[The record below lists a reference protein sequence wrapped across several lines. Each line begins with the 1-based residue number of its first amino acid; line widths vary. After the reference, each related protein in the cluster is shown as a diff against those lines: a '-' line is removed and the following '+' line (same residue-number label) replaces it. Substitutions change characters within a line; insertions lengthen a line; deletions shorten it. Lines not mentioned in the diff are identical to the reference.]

1 PPVALSRHLSHLSSE
16 SFRPHPASPLFPYT
30 TLFRSFR
37 AGILDCGPDRRR
49 YPFGVLVLPEPE
61 DAPSCVGERACGPEI
76 AFSVRN
82 DLRPPIGDVGLRLHV
97 MLRAAVPEAPVDED
111 CDPNAREDDVRSAPA
126 IRRIRGEVHAIAE
139 AGCVQATTDLELDG
153 GVSACV
159 RAHRAASVLA
169 ARLGWLELHRQLSSE
184 RAPLRASAQPVR
196 CAR

>member
-82 DLRPPIGDVGLRLHV
+82 DLQDRKSTRLNSSHV
-97 MLRAAVPEAPVDED
+97 SISYAVF
-111 CDPNAREDDVRSAPA
+111 CLKKN
-126 IRRIRGEVHAIAE
+126 IYYKFRRF
-139 AGCVQATTDLELDG
+139 L
-153 GVSACV
+153 
-159 RAHRAASVLA
+159 
-169 ARLGWLELHRQLSSE
+169 
-184 RAPLRASAQPVR
+184 
-196 CAR
+196 